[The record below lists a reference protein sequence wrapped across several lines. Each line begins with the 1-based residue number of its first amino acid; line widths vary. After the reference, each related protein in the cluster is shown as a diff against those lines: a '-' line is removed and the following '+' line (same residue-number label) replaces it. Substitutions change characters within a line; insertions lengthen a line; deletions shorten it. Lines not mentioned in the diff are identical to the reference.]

1 MSDTATKTRQQAF
14 MDVLFHAL
22 RVTDTELNKN
32 AAFLLTQMSIA
43 PVRRLVLGA
52 ARRKNRVPHRLRML
66 AVVER
71 IGQLSGADDWMDLSI
86 LAADPNEQ
94 IRIAAG
100 RCLMGCQV
108 IDS

>member
-1 MSDTATKTRQQAF
+1 MSDTATKTWQQAL

-32 AAFLLTQMSIA
+32 AAFLLAQMGNA

-71 IGQLSGADDWMDLSI
+71 IGQLSDVDDWMDLSI
-86 LAADPNEQ
+86 LGADPTS
-94 IRIAAG
+94 RSAPRRGGA
-100 RCLMGCQV
+100 
-108 IDS
+108 